1 MFDMFDVF
9 LSPDMQEGP
18 TRQLL
23 SEATSFVRAVEEA
36 KHSDFLTDAD
46 VLTIAQTMTV
56 NQFYDLGVALGFTIT
71 ELDRI
76 EYRRIKDRQQATY
89 DMLVIWRERQPTVP
103 EAKNKLILL
112 MQSLDSTTGHISF
125 SDIEA
130 TQEIP
135 DTTLLA
141 IARQISAEKFFDIGE
156 KLGFDKSELQHIK
169 HRTLYNRKDANIQ
182 MLSSW
187 KADQTSLPEAKET
200 LKRVWESVNRA
211 SEAHD
216 LKGGKRGEESKEY
229 EHDNLH
235 HGEENMEEKDI
246 DHHHDNGDEEYG
258 DIDDDDTF
266 HEQMPDGN
274 ECNEPEV
281 LEVIIYAESTI
292 LDVEE
297 AGDDM
302 DQCGGSPTTGELC
315 SVALPIKSLSLA
327 WELGKALRVDDEDIV
342 GCITPSNPAA
352 MKKLARQL
360 LNRWRK
366 RLERNEREDKITKIL
381 NDYIIQ
387 DDSKGLEEISKGIC
401 TTPDLLVLSQRLDQS
416 ASEILQL
423 MCSSLTLEP
432 NLIRQNAVLRMLQRW
447 VKKGG
452 TRQRLLEIAHAFH
465 FNDTAKNI
473 AIAMEHHPGFLD
485 PHSHGMIGHDGGEL
499 NLDEPDIR
507 ISIPPGAIPKGMGSV
522 VTLTVPRRS
531 STKIPMGNGEVLISP
546 IIQCSFFE
554 ELLKPASISLPHCI
568 TLDRCEG
575 DQDVECFKLYTKLKP
590 GKFGYRTLTPQ
601 TSSFKITEDKI
612 ELSTCHLQLC
622 ALSSTNVHGVQFTCT
637 VFHTYCSHIPRLCV
651 RVAHPY
657 SGYLTVPVHSL
668 LVGGCHS
675 CTFDLPPSTANEKK
689 VKACL
694 RIDQGA
700 SVLTEH
706 QITIS
711 KEAEPDYAIS
721 PTRDRKRFASNNM
734 LQVLSDLVCEIKDA
748 RELGYKLGFSY
759 STVEKYLVRADSSAR
774 SVSRSGLR
782 EMLEHW
788 RRRVRPSE
796 QVEKLQTCL
805 EAVGLR
811 HEAEILFD
819 KN

>member
-1 MFDMFDVF
+1 
-9 LSPDMQEGP
+9 
-18 TRQLL
+18 
-23 SEATSFVRAVEEA
+23 
-36 KHSDFLTDAD
+36 
-46 VLTIAQTMTV
+46 MTV

-76 EYRRIKDRQQATY
+76 EYRRIKDRQQAIH
-89 DMLVIWRERQPTVP
+89 DMLVMWRERQPTALK
-103 EAKNKLILL
+103 AKNKLILL
-112 MQSLDSTTGHISF
+112 MESLDSTTGHISF
-125 SDIEA
+125 S
-130 TQEIP
+130 
-135 DTTLLA
+135 A
-141 IARQISAEKFFDIGE
+141 IARHISAEKFFDIGE
-156 KLGFDKSELQHIK
+156 KLGFDKSELQHIE

-211 SEAHD
+211 SEAHN

-229 EHDNLH
+229 EHDDH
-235 HGEENMEEKDI
+235 HRGEENMEEKDI
-246 DHHHDNGDEEYG
+246 DHYDDNDDEECG

-266 HEQMPDGN
+266 HEQMTDGN

-281 LEVIIYAESTI
+281 LEVIRYAESTV

-352 MKKLARQL
+352 MRKLARQL

-366 RLERNEREDKITKIL
+366 RLERNEREEKITKIL
-381 NDYIIQ
+381 NDYNIQ

-499 NLDEPDIR
+499 KLDEPDIR

-554 ELLKPASISLPHCI
+554 ELIKPASISLPHCI
-568 TLDRCEG
+568 TSERCEG
-575 DQDVECFKLYTKLKP
+575 DQDVVCFKLYTKLKP
-590 GKFGYRTLTPQ
+590 GKFGYRTLAPQ

-657 SGYLTVPVHSL
+657 SGYLTDASKRHETLSKQSYQETIVFKFNLQSSEDDIKLWCLSDLQTGQEMVPVHSL

-675 CTFDLPPSTANEKK
+675 CTFDLPPSTANERK

-694 RIDQGA
+694 RFDQGA

-721 PTRDRKRFASNNM
+721 PTRDRKRFVSNNM

-788 RRRVRPSE
+788 RRCVRPSE

-805 EAVGLR
+805 EAVGVR